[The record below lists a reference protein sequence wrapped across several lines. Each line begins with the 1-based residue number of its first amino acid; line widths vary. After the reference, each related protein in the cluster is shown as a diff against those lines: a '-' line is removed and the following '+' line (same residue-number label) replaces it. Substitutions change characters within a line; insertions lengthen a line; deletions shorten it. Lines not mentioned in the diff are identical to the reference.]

1 MSGSLFFLGQA
12 DGSNV
17 ANLIQILF
25 TNLSRPSGFLSFIAV
40 LITFLFTIGSKRGP
54 LLAVSIVFFTLCFGY
69 LDSNFFDNTLI
80 GPLQALRD
88 SSRPLT
94 VIFLFSLCLSAPRT
108 DRGWRMSFVLF
119 ATLAFYVFQS
129 MYLLRLLLAG
139 ESARSILGILTNG
152 LLFVGF
158 VYGLGRRIQSQLD
171 VDSILRALSIAS
183 ALFLACN
190 IIQLG
195 FGYGQA
201 IGRGRFM
208 GVSGNPQLAGFVSAV
223 FVIVNCY
230 SHSRSSLKSWMSYY
244 HAIQIGLLLMLIVWS
259 GSRMSA
265 LSVALGLIL
274 FYRLRI
280 GKILVFGI
288 VSGIV
293 LFIAVSL
300 FPDSLAKVDRFTSG
314 VDTRSA
320 VWAARIDD
328 FKSNPLFGTI
338 GAQQNDQEVNAS
350 ESSYLS
356 TAALMG
362 VTGLLLL
369 ALTVFSMVTSA
380 IKCWIH
386 RRCTNFST
394 ESADIV
400 IAGIAMILFASIFE
414 GFFLGILSLAVVFL
428 YLLLIIAAY
437 LLDAASQPEDE
448 AELSDH
454 EDESV
459 QTIEAFVQ

>member
-139 ESARSILGILTNG
+139 ESVRSILGILTDG
-152 LLFVGF
+152 LLFVGI

-190 IIQLG
+190 IMQLG

-201 IGRGRFM
+201 IGQGRFM
-208 GVSGNPQLAGFVSAV
+208 GVSGNPQLAGFVCAV

-230 SHSRSSLKSWMSYY
+230 SHSR
-244 HAIQIGLLLMLIVWS
+244 
-259 GSRMSA
+259 
-265 LSVALGLIL
+265 
-274 FYRLRI
+274 
-280 GKILVFGI
+280 
-288 VSGIV
+288 
-293 LFIAVSL
+293 
-300 FPDSLAKVDRFTSG
+300 P
-314 VDTRSA
+314 
-320 VWAARIDD
+320 
-328 FKSNPLFGTI
+328 
-338 GAQQNDQEVNAS
+338 
-350 ESSYLS
+350 
-356 TAALMG
+356 
-362 VTGLLLL
+362 
-369 ALTVFSMVTSA
+369 
-380 IKCWIH
+380 
-386 RRCTNFST
+386 
-394 ESADIV
+394 
-400 IAGIAMILFASIFE
+400 
-414 GFFLGILSLAVVFL
+414 
-428 YLLLIIAAY
+428 
-437 LLDAASQPEDE
+437 
-448 AELSDH
+448 
-454 EDESV
+454 
-459 QTIEAFVQ
+459 

>member
-25 TNLSRPSGFLSFIAV
+25 TNLSRPSGFLPFIAV
-40 LITFLFTIGSKRGP
+40 LITFFYTIGSKRGP

-139 ESARSILGILTNG
+139 ESVRSILGILTDG
-152 LLFVGF
+152 LLFVGI

-190 IIQLG
+190 IMQLG

-201 IGRGRFM
+201 IGQGRFM
-208 GVSGNPQLAGFVSAV
+208 GVSGNPQLAGFVCAV

-265 LSVALGLIL
+265 LSVAVGLIF

-300 FPDSLAKVDRFTSG
+300 FPDSLTKVDRFTSG
-314 VDTRSA
+314 LDTRSA

-338 GAQQNDQEVNAS
+338 GAQNDQEVNAS

-386 RRCTNFST
+386 RRCTNFSA

-400 IAGIAMILFASIFE
+400 IAGIAMILLASIFE
-414 GFFLGILSLAVVFL
+414 GFFLGILSMAVVFL
-428 YLLLIIAAY
+428 YLLLTIAAY
-437 LLDAASQPEDE
+437 LLDAASQPEDQ
-448 AELSDH
+448 AEPSDP

-459 QTIEAFVQ
+459 ETIEAFVQ

>member
-12 DGSNV
+12 DGSKV
-17 ANLIQILF
+17 VNLIEILF
-25 TNLSRPSGFLSFIAV
+25 TNLSRPSGFLPFIAV
-40 LITFLFTIGSKRGP
+40 LITFFYTIGSKRGP

-139 ESARSILGILTNG
+139 ESVRSILGILTDG
-152 LLFVGF
+152 LLFVGI

-190 IIQLG
+190 IMQLG

-201 IGRGRFM
+201 IGQGRFM
-208 GVSGNPQLAGFVSAV
+208 GVSGNPQLAGFVCAV

-265 LSVALGLIL
+265 LSVAVGLIF

-300 FPDSLAKVDRFTSG
+300 FPDSLTKVDRFTIG
-314 VDTRSA
+314 LDTRSA

-338 GAQQNDQEVNAS
+338 GAQNDQEVNAS

-386 RRCTNFST
+386 RRCTNFSA

-400 IAGIAMILFASIFE
+400 IAGIAMILLASIFE
-414 GFFLGILSLAVVFL
+414 GFFLGILSMAVVFL
-428 YLLLIIAAY
+428 YLLLTIAAY
-437 LLDAASQPEDE
+437 LLDAASQPENE
-448 AELSDH
+448 AEPSDP

-459 QTIEAFVQ
+459 ETIEAFVQ

>member
-139 ESARSILGILTNG
+139 ESVRSILGILTDG
-152 LLFVGF
+152 LLFVGI

-190 IIQLG
+190 IMQLG

-201 IGRGRFM
+201 IGQGRFM
-208 GVSGNPQLAGFVSAV
+208 GVSGNPQLAGFVCAV

-265 LSVALGLIL
+265 LSVAVGLIF

-300 FPDSLAKVDRFTSG
+300 FPDSLTKVDRFTSG
-314 VDTRSA
+314 LDTRSA

-338 GAQQNDQEVNAS
+338 GAQNDQEVNAS

-362 VTGLLLL
+362 ITGLLLL
-369 ALTVFSMVTSA
+369 ALTVFSMVASA

-414 GFFLGILSLAVVFL
+414 GFFLGILSMAVVFL
-428 YLLLIIAAY
+428 YLLLTIAAY
-437 LLDAASQPEDE
+437 LLDAASQPENE
-448 AELSDH
+448 AEPSDP

-459 QTIEAFVQ
+459 ETIEAFVQ

>member
-12 DGSNV
+12 DGSTV
-17 ANLIQILF
+17 VNLIQILF

-40 LITFLFTIGSKRGP
+40 LITFLYTITSKRGP

-80 GPLQALRD
+80 GPLQALRE

-139 ESARSILGILTNG
+139 ESVRSILGILTDG
-152 LLFVGF
+152 LLFVGI

-183 ALFLACN
+183 AFFLACN

-201 IGRGRFM
+201 IGQGRFM

-230 SHSRSSLKSWMSYY
+230 SYSRSSLKSWMSYY

-259 GSRMSA
+259 GSRMAA
-265 LSVALGLIL
+265 LSVAVGLIF

-288 VSGIV
+288 ATGIV
-293 LFIAVSL
+293 LFIAFAL
-300 FPDSLAKVDRFTSG
+300 FPESLAKVDRFTSG
-314 VDTRSA
+314 LDTRSA

-338 GAQQNDQEVNAS
+338 GAQDDQEINAS

-362 VTGLLLL
+362 ITGLLLL

-386 RRCTNFST
+386 RRCTNFSA

-414 GFFLGILSLAVVFL
+414 GFFLGILSMAVVFL
-428 YLLLIIAAY
+428 YLLLAIAAY

-448 AELSDH
+448 AELADP

-459 QTIEAFVQ
+459 ETIEAFVQ

>member
-1 MSGSLFFLGQA
+1 MSGSLSFLGQA

-25 TNLSRPSGFLSFIAV
+25 TNLSRPSGFLPFIAV
-40 LITFLFTIGSKRGP
+40 LITFLYTIGSKRGP

-139 ESARSILGILTNG
+139 ESVRSILGILTDG
-152 LLFVGF
+152 LLFVGI

-201 IGRGRFM
+201 IGQGRFM

-259 GSRMSA
+259 GSRMAA
-265 LSVALGLIL
+265 LSVAVGLL
-274 FYRLRI
+274 FFYRLRI
-280 GKILVFGI
+280 GKILVFGV

-300 FPDSLAKVDRFTSG
+300 FPDSLTKVDRFTSG
-314 VDTRSA
+314 LDTRSA

-338 GAQQNDQEVNAS
+338 GAQNDQEVNAS

-362 VTGLLLL
+362 ITGLLLL
-369 ALTVFSMVTSA
+369 ALTVFSMVASA

-414 GFFLGILSLAVVFL
+414 GFFLGILSMAVVFL
-428 YLLLIIAAY
+428 YLLLAIAAY
-437 LLDAASQPEDE
+437 LLDAASQPENE
-448 AELSDH
+448 AELSDP

-459 QTIEAFVQ
+459 ETIEAFVQ

>member
-12 DGSNV
+12 DGSKV
-17 ANLIQILF
+17 VNLIEILF
-25 TNLSRPSGFLSFIAV
+25 TNLSRPSGFLPFIAV
-40 LITFLFTIGSKRGP
+40 LITFFYTIGSKRGP

-139 ESARSILGILTNG
+139 ESVRSILGILTDG
-152 LLFVGF
+152 LLFVGI

-190 IIQLG
+190 IMQLG

-201 IGRGRFM
+201 IGQGRFM
-208 GVSGNPQLAGFVSAV
+208 GVSGNPQLAGFVCAV

-265 LSVALGLIL
+265 LSVAVGLIF

-300 FPDSLAKVDRFTSG
+300 FPDSLTKVDRFTSG
-314 VDTRSA
+314 LDTRSA

-338 GAQQNDQEVNAS
+338 GAQNDQEVNAS

-386 RRCTNFST
+386 RRCTNFSA

-400 IAGIAMILFASIFE
+400 IAGIAMILLASIFE
-414 GFFLGILSLAVVFL
+414 GFFLGILSMAVVFL
-428 YLLLIIAAY
+428 YLLLTIAAY
-437 LLDAASQPEDE
+437 LLDAASQPENE
-448 AELSDH
+448 AEPSDP

-459 QTIEAFVQ
+459 ETIEAFVQ

>member
-69 LDSNFFDNTLI
+69 LESNFFDNTLI

-139 ESARSILGILTNG
+139 ESVRSILGILTDG
-152 LLFVGF
+152 LLFVGI

-190 IIQLG
+190 IMQLG

-201 IGRGRFM
+201 IGQGRFM
-208 GVSGNPQLAGFVSAV
+208 GVSGNPQLAGFVCAV

-265 LSVALGLIL
+265 LSVAVGLIF

-300 FPDSLAKVDRFTSG
+300 FPDSLTKVDRFTSG
-314 VDTRSA
+314 LDTRSA

-338 GAQQNDQEVNAS
+338 GAQNDQEVNAS

-362 VTGLLLL
+362 ITGLLLL
-369 ALTVFSMVTSA
+369 ALTVFSMVASA

-414 GFFLGILSLAVVFL
+414 GFFLGILSMAVVFL
-428 YLLLIIAAY
+428 YLLLAIAAY
-437 LLDAASQPEDE
+437 LLDAASQPENE
-448 AELSDH
+448 AEPSDP

-459 QTIEAFVQ
+459 ETIEAFVQ

>member
-12 DGSNV
+12 DGSTV
-17 ANLIQILF
+17 VNLIQILF
-25 TNLSRPSGFLSFIAV
+25 TNLSRPSGFLPFIAV
-40 LITFLFTIGSKRGP
+40 LITFFYTIGSKRGP

-69 LDSNFFDNTLI
+69 LDSSFFDNTLI

-139 ESARSILGILTNG
+139 ESVRSILGILTDG
-152 LLFVGF
+152 LLFVGI
-158 VYGLGRRIQSQLD
+158 VYGLGRRIQSQLH

-201 IGRGRFM
+201 IGQGRFM

-230 SHSRSSLKSWMSYY
+230 SHSRSSFKSWMSYY

-265 LSVALGLIL
+265 LSVAVGLMF

-300 FPDSLAKVDRFTSG
+300 FPDSLTKVDRFTSG

-338 GAQQNDQEVNAS
+338 GAQNDQEVNAS

-380 IKCWIH
+380 IKCWLH
-386 RRCTNFST
+386 RRCANFST

-400 IAGIAMILFASIFE
+400 VAGIAMILFASIFE
-414 GFFLGILSLAVVFL
+414 GFFLGILSMAVVFL
-428 YLLLIIAAY
+428 YLLLAIAAY

-448 AELSDH
+448 AEPSDL
-454 EDESV
+454 EDEAV
-459 QTIEAFVQ
+459 GTIEASVQ

>member
-12 DGSNV
+12 DGSTV
-17 ANLIQILF
+17 VNLIQILF

-80 GPLQALRD
+80 GPLQALRE

-139 ESARSILGILTNG
+139 ESVRSILGILTDG
-152 LLFVGF
+152 LLFVGI

-201 IGRGRFM
+201 IGQGRFM

-230 SHSRSSLKSWMSYY
+230 SYSRSSLKSWMSYY

-259 GSRMSA
+259 GSRMAA
-265 LSVALGLIL
+265 LSVAVGLIF

-288 VSGIV
+288 ATGIV
-293 LFIAVSL
+293 LFIAFAL
-300 FPDSLAKVDRFTSG
+300 FPESLAKVDRFTSG
-314 VDTRSA
+314 LDTRSA

-338 GAQQNDQEVNAS
+338 GAQDDQEINAS

-362 VTGLLLL
+362 ISGLLLL

-386 RRCTNFST
+386 RRCTNFSA

-414 GFFLGILSLAVVFL
+414 GFFLGILSMAVVFL
-428 YLLLIIAAY
+428 YLLLAIAAY

-448 AELSDH
+448 AELSDP

-459 QTIEAFVQ
+459 ETIEAFVQ

>member
-12 DGSNV
+12 DGSKV
-17 ANLIQILF
+17 VNLIQILF
-25 TNLSRPSGFLSFIAV
+25 TNLSRPSGFLPFIAV
-40 LITFLFTIGSKRGP
+40 LITFFYTIGSKRGP

-139 ESARSILGILTNG
+139 ESVRSILGILTDG
-152 LLFVGF
+152 LLFVGI

-190 IIQLG
+190 IMQLG

-201 IGRGRFM
+201 IGQGRFM
-208 GVSGNPQLAGFVSAV
+208 GVSGNPQLAGFVCAV

-265 LSVALGLIL
+265 LSVAVGLIF

-300 FPDSLAKVDRFTSG
+300 FPDSLTKVDRFTSG
-314 VDTRSA
+314 LDTRSA

-338 GAQQNDQEVNAS
+338 GAQNDQEVNAS

-362 VTGLLLL
+362 ITGLLLL
-369 ALTVFSMVTSA
+369 ALTVFSMVASA

-414 GFFLGILSLAVVFL
+414 GFFLGILSMAVVFL
-428 YLLLIIAAY
+428 YLLLAIAAY
-437 LLDAASQPEDE
+437 LLDAASQPENE
-448 AELSDH
+448 AELSDP

-459 QTIEAFVQ
+459 ETIEAFVQ

>member
-12 DGSNV
+12 DGSTV
-17 ANLIQILF
+17 VNLIQILF
-25 TNLSRPSGFLSFIAV
+25 TNLSRPSGFLPFIAV
-40 LITFLFTIGSKRGP
+40 LITFFYTIGSKRGP

-69 LDSNFFDNTLI
+69 LDSSFFDNTLI

-108 DRGWRMSFVLF
+108 DRGWRTSFVLF
-119 ATLAFYVFQS
+119 ATLAFYAFQS

-139 ESARSILGILTNG
+139 ESARSILGIMTDG
-152 LLFVGF
+152 LLFVGI

-201 IGRGRFM
+201 IGQGRFM

-230 SHSRSSLKSWMSYY
+230 SHSRSSFKSWMSYY

-265 LSVALGLIL
+265 LSVAVGLMF

-300 FPDSLAKVDRFTSG
+300 FPDSLTKVDRFTSG

-338 GAQQNDQEVNAS
+338 GAQNDQEVNAS

-362 VTGLLLL
+362 ITGLLLL

-380 IKCWIH
+380 IKCWLH
-386 RRCTNFST
+386 RRCANFST

-400 IAGIAMILFASIFE
+400 VAGIAMILFASIFE
-414 GFFLGILSLAVVFL
+414 GFFLGILSMAVVFL
-428 YLLLIIAAY
+428 YLLLAIAAY

-448 AELSDH
+448 AEPSDL
-454 EDESV
+454 EDEAV
-459 QTIEAFVQ
+459 GTIEASVQ

>member
-12 DGSNV
+12 DGSTV
-17 ANLIQILF
+17 VNLIQILF

-139 ESARSILGILTNG
+139 ESVRSILGILTDG
-152 LLFVGF
+152 LLFVGI

-201 IGRGRFM
+201 IGQGRFM

-230 SHSRSSLKSWMSYY
+230 SYSRSSLKSWMSYY

-259 GSRMSA
+259 GSRMAA
-265 LSVALGLIL
+265 LSVAVGLIF

-288 VSGIV
+288 ATGIV
-293 LFIAVSL
+293 LFIAFAL
-300 FPDSLAKVDRFTSG
+300 FPESLAKVDRFTSG
-314 VDTRSA
+314 LDTRSA

-338 GAQQNDQEVNAS
+338 GAQDDQEINAS

-362 VTGLLLL
+362 ITGLLLL

-386 RRCTNFST
+386 RRCRNFSA

-414 GFFLGILSLAVVFL
+414 GFFLGILSMAVVFL
-428 YLLLIIAAY
+428 YLLLAIAAY

-448 AELSDH
+448 AELSDP

-459 QTIEAFVQ
+459 ETIEAFVQ

>member
-12 DGSNV
+12 DGSTV
-17 ANLIQILF
+17 VNLIQILF
-25 TNLSRPSGFLSFIAV
+25 TNLSRPSGFLPFIAV
-40 LITFLFTIGSKRGP
+40 LITFLYTIASKRGP

-80 GPLQALRD
+80 GPLQALRE

-139 ESARSILGILTNG
+139 ESVRSILGILTDG
-152 LLFVGF
+152 LLFVGI

-201 IGRGRFM
+201 IGQGRFM

-244 HAIQIGLLLMLIVWS
+244 HAIQIGLLLMLIVWT

-265 LSVALGLIL
+265 LSVAVGLIF

-288 VSGIV
+288 ATGIV
-293 LFIAVSL
+293 LFIAFAL
-300 FPDSLAKVDRFTSG
+300 FPESLAKVDRFTSG
-314 VDTRSA
+314 LDTRSA

-338 GAQQNDQEVNAS
+338 GAQDDQEINAS

-362 VTGLLLL
+362 ITGLLLL

-414 GFFLGILSLAVVFL
+414 GFFLGILSMAVVFL
-428 YLLLIIAAY
+428 YLLLAIAAY

-448 AELSDH
+448 AELSDP

-459 QTIEAFVQ
+459 ETIEAFVQ

>member
-12 DGSNV
+12 DGSKV
-17 ANLIQILF
+17 VNLIEILF
-25 TNLSRPSGFLSFIAV
+25 TNLSRPSGFLPFIAV
-40 LITFLFTIGSKRGP
+40 LITFFYTVGSKRGP

-139 ESARSILGILTNG
+139 ESVRSILGILTDG
-152 LLFVGF
+152 LLFVGI

-190 IIQLG
+190 IMQLG

-201 IGRGRFM
+201 IGQGRFM
-208 GVSGNPQLAGFVSAV
+208 GVSGNPQLAGFVCAV

-265 LSVALGLIL
+265 LSVAVGLIF

-300 FPDSLAKVDRFTSG
+300 FPDSLTKVDRFTSG
-314 VDTRSA
+314 LDTRSA

-338 GAQQNDQEVNAS
+338 GAQNDQEVNAS

-400 IAGIAMILFASIFE
+400 IAGIAMILLASIFE
-414 GFFLGILSLAVVFL
+414 GFFLGILSMAVVFL
-428 YLLLIIAAY
+428 YLLLTIAAY
-437 LLDAASQPEDE
+437 LLDAASQPEDQ
-448 AELSDH
+448 AEPSDP

-459 QTIEAFVQ
+459 ETIEAFVQ

>member
-12 DGSNV
+12 DGSKV
-17 ANLIQILF
+17 VNLIQILF
-25 TNLSRPSGFLSFIAV
+25 TNLSRPSGFLPFIAV
-40 LITFLFTIGSKRGP
+40 LITFFYTIGSKRGP

-139 ESARSILGILTNG
+139 ESVRSILGILTDG
-152 LLFVGF
+152 LLFVGI

-190 IIQLG
+190 IMQLG

-201 IGRGRFM
+201 IGQGRFM
-208 GVSGNPQLAGFVSAV
+208 GVSGNPQLAGFVCAV

-265 LSVALGLIL
+265 LSVAVGLIF

-300 FPDSLAKVDRFTSG
+300 FPDSLTKVDRYTSG
-314 VDTRSA
+314 LDTRSA

-338 GAQQNDQEVNAS
+338 GAQNDQEVNAS

-369 ALTVFSMVTSA
+369 ALTVFSMVASA

-414 GFFLGILSLAVVFL
+414 GFFLGILSMAVVFL
-428 YLLLIIAAY
+428 YLLLAIAAY
-437 LLDAASQPEDE
+437 LLDAASQPENE
-448 AELSDH
+448 AELSDP

-459 QTIEAFVQ
+459 ETIEAFVQ

>member
-12 DGSNV
+12 DGSTV
-17 ANLIQILF
+17 VNLIQILF
-25 TNLSRPSGFLSFIAV
+25 TNLSRPSGFLPFIAV
-40 LITFLFTIGSKRGP
+40 LITFLYTIASKRGP

-80 GPLQALRD
+80 GPLQALRE

-139 ESARSILGILTNG
+139 ESVRSILGILTDG
-152 LLFVGF
+152 LLFVGI

-201 IGRGRFM
+201 IGQGRFM

-259 GSRMSA
+259 GSRMAA
-265 LSVALGLIL
+265 LSVAVGLL
-274 FYRLRI
+274 FFYRLRI
-280 GKILVFGI
+280 GKILVFGV

-293 LFIAVSL
+293 LFIAFAL

-314 VDTRSA
+314 LDTRSA

-338 GAQQNDQEVNAS
+338 GAQNDQEVNAS

-362 VTGLLLL
+362 ITGLLLL

-386 RRCTNFST
+386 RRCTNFSA

-414 GFFLGILSLAVVFL
+414 GFFLGILSMAVVFL
-428 YLLLIIAAY
+428 YLLLAIAAY

-448 AELSDH
+448 AELSDP

-459 QTIEAFVQ
+459 ETIEAFVQ

>member
-1 MSGSLFFLGQA
+1 
-12 DGSNV
+12 
-17 ANLIQILF
+17 
-25 TNLSRPSGFLSFIAV
+25 
-40 LITFLFTIGSKRGP
+40 
-54 LLAVSIVFFTLCFGY
+54 
-69 LDSNFFDNTLI
+69 
-80 GPLQALRD
+80 
-88 SSRPLT
+88 
-94 VIFLFSLCLSAPRT
+94 
-108 DRGWRMSFVLF
+108 
-119 ATLAFYVFQS
+119 
-129 MYLLRLLLAG
+129 
-139 ESARSILGILTNG
+139 
-152 LLFVGF
+152 
-158 VYGLGRRIQSQLD
+158 
-171 VDSILRALSIAS
+171 
-183 ALFLACN
+183 
-190 IIQLG
+190 
-195 FGYGQA
+195 
-201 IGRGRFM
+201 
-208 GVSGNPQLAGFVSAV
+208 
-223 FVIVNCY
+223 
-230 SHSRSSLKSWMSYY
+230 MSYY

-265 LSVALGLIL
+265 LSVAVGLIF

-300 FPDSLAKVDRFTSG
+300 FPDSLTKVDRFTSG
-314 VDTRSA
+314 LDTRSA

-338 GAQQNDQEVNAS
+338 GAQNDQEVNAS

-414 GFFLGILSLAVVFL
+414 GFFLGILSMAVVFL
-428 YLLLIIAAY
+428 YLLLTIAAY
-437 LLDAASQPEDE
+437 LLDAASQPENE
-448 AELSDH
+448 AEPSDP

-459 QTIEAFVQ
+459 ETIEAFVQ

>member
-12 DGSNV
+12 DGSKV
-17 ANLIQILF
+17 VNLIEILF
-25 TNLSRPSGFLSFIAV
+25 TNLSRPSGFLPFIAV
-40 LITFLFTIGSKRGP
+40 LITFFYTIGSKRGP

-139 ESARSILGILTNG
+139 ESVRSILGILTDG
-152 LLFVGF
+152 LLFVGI

-190 IIQLG
+190 IMQLG

-201 IGRGRFM
+201 IGQGRFM
-208 GVSGNPQLAGFVSAV
+208 GVSGNPQLAGFVCAV

-265 LSVALGLIL
+265 LSVAVGLIF

-300 FPDSLAKVDRFTSG
+300 FPDSLTKVDRFTSG
-314 VDTRSA
+314 LDTRSA

-338 GAQQNDQEVNAS
+338 GAQNDQEVNAS

-400 IAGIAMILFASIFE
+400 IAGIAMILLASIFE
-414 GFFLGILSLAVVFL
+414 GFFLGILSMAVVFL
-428 YLLLIIAAY
+428 YLLLTIAAY
-437 LLDAASQPEDE
+437 LLDAASQPENE
-448 AELSDH
+448 AEPSDP

-459 QTIEAFVQ
+459 ETIEAFVQ

>member
-69 LDSNFFDNTLI
+69 LESNFFDNTLI

-139 ESARSILGILTNG
+139 ESVRSILGILTDG
-152 LLFVGF
+152 LLFVGI

-190 IIQLG
+190 IMQLG

-201 IGRGRFM
+201 IGQGRFM
-208 GVSGNPQLAGFVSAV
+208 GVSGNPQLAGFVCAV

-265 LSVALGLIL
+265 LSVAVGLIF

-300 FPDSLAKVDRFTSG
+300 FPDSLTKVDRFTSG
-314 VDTRSA
+314 LDTRSA

-338 GAQQNDQEVNAS
+338 GAQNDQEVNAS

-362 VTGLLLL
+362 ITGLLLL
-369 ALTVFSMVTSA
+369 ALTVFSMVASA

-414 GFFLGILSLAVVFL
+414 GFFLGILSMAVVFL
-428 YLLLIIAAY
+428 YLLLAIAAY
-437 LLDAASQPEDE
+437 LLDAASQPENE
-448 AELSDH
+448 AERSDP

-459 QTIEAFVQ
+459 ETIEAFVQ

>member
-25 TNLSRPSGFLSFIAV
+25 TNLSRPSGFLPFIAV
-40 LITFLFTIGSKRGP
+40 LITFLYTIGSKRGP

-139 ESARSILGILTNG
+139 ESVRSILGILTDG
-152 LLFVGF
+152 LLFVGI

-195 FGYGQA
+195 LGYSQA
-201 IGRGRFM
+201 IGQGRFM

-259 GSRMSA
+259 GSRMAA
-265 LSVALGLIL
+265 LSVAVGLIF

-293 LFIAVSL
+293 LFVAVSL
-300 FPDSLAKVDRFTSG
+300 FPESLTKVDRFTSG
-314 VDTRSA
+314 LDTRSA

-338 GAQQNDQEVNAS
+338 GAQNDQEVNAS

-362 VTGLLLL
+362 ITGLLLL
-369 ALTVFSMVTSA
+369 ALTVFLMVASA

-414 GFFLGILSLAVVFL
+414 GFFLGILSMAVVFL
-428 YLLLIIAAY
+428 YLLLAIAAY
-437 LLDAASQPEDE
+437 LLDAASQPENE
-448 AELSDH
+448 AEPSDP

-459 QTIEAFVQ
+459 ETIEAFVQ

>member
-12 DGSNV
+12 DGSKV
-17 ANLIQILF
+17 VNLIEILF
-25 TNLSRPSGFLSFIAV
+25 TNLSRPSGFLPFIAV
-40 LITFLFTIGSKRGP
+40 LITFFYTVGSKRGP

-139 ESARSILGILTNG
+139 ESVRSILGILTDG
-152 LLFVGF
+152 LLFVGI

-190 IIQLG
+190 IMQLG

-201 IGRGRFM
+201 IGQGRFM
-208 GVSGNPQLAGFVSAV
+208 GVSGNPQLAGFVCAV

-265 LSVALGLIL
+265 LSVAVGLIF

-300 FPDSLAKVDRFTSG
+300 FPDSLTKVDRFTSG
-314 VDTRSA
+314 LDTRSA

-338 GAQQNDQEVNAS
+338 GAQNDQEVNAS

-386 RRCTNFST
+386 RRCTNFSA

-400 IAGIAMILFASIFE
+400 IAGIAMILLASIFE
-414 GFFLGILSLAVVFL
+414 GFFLGILSMAVVFL
-428 YLLLIIAAY
+428 YLLLTIAAY
-437 LLDAASQPEDE
+437 LLDAASQPENE
-448 AELSDH
+448 AEPSDP

-459 QTIEAFVQ
+459 ETIEAFVQ

>member
-12 DGSNV
+12 DGSKV
-17 ANLIQILF
+17 VNLIEILF
-25 TNLSRPSGFLSFIAV
+25 TNLSRPSGFLPFIAV
-40 LITFLFTIGSKRGP
+40 LITFFYTIGSKRGP

-139 ESARSILGILTNG
+139 ESVRSILGILTDG
-152 LLFVGF
+152 LLFVGI

-190 IIQLG
+190 IMQLG

-201 IGRGRFM
+201 IGQGRFM
-208 GVSGNPQLAGFVSAV
+208 GVSGNPQLAGFVCAV

-265 LSVALGLIL
+265 LSVAVGLIF

-300 FPDSLAKVDRFTSG
+300 FPDSLTKVDRFTSG
-314 VDTRSA
+314 LDTRSA

-338 GAQQNDQEVNAS
+338 GAQNDQEVNAS

-386 RRCTNFST
+386 RRCTNFSA

-400 IAGIAMILFASIFE
+400 IAGIAMILLASIFE
-414 GFFLGILSLAVVFL
+414 GFFLGILSMAVVFL
-428 YLLLIIAAY
+428 YLLLTIAAY
-437 LLDAASQPEDE
+437 LLDAASQPEDQ
-448 AELSDH
+448 AEPSDP

-459 QTIEAFVQ
+459 ETIEAFVQ

>member
-12 DGSNV
+12 DGSTV
-17 ANLIQILF
+17 VNLIQILF

-80 GPLQALRD
+80 GPLQALRE

-139 ESARSILGILTNG
+139 ESVRSILGILTDG
-152 LLFVGF
+152 LLFVGI

-201 IGRGRFM
+201 IGQGRFM

-230 SHSRSSLKSWMSYY
+230 SYSRSSLKSWMSYY

-259 GSRMSA
+259 GSRMAA
-265 LSVALGLIL
+265 LSVAVGLIF

-288 VSGIV
+288 ATGIV
-293 LFIAVSL
+293 LFIAFAL
-300 FPDSLAKVDRFTSG
+300 FPESLAKVDRFTSG
-314 VDTRSA
+314 LDTRSA

-338 GAQQNDQEVNAS
+338 GAQDDQEINAS

-362 VTGLLLL
+362 ITGLLLL

-386 RRCTNFST
+386 RRCTNFSA

-414 GFFLGILSLAVVFL
+414 GFFLGILSMAVVFL
-428 YLLLIIAAY
+428 YLLLAIAAY

-448 AELSDH
+448 AELSDP

-459 QTIEAFVQ
+459 ETIEAFVQ

>member
-12 DGSNV
+12 DGSKV
-17 ANLIQILF
+17 VNLIEILF
-25 TNLSRPSGFLSFIAV
+25 TNLSRPSGFLPFIAV
-40 LITFLFTIGSKRGP
+40 LITFFYTIGSKRGP

-139 ESARSILGILTNG
+139 ESVRSILGILTDG
-152 LLFVGF
+152 LLFVGI

-190 IIQLG
+190 IMQLG

-201 IGRGRFM
+201 IGQGRFM
-208 GVSGNPQLAGFVSAV
+208 GVSGNPQLAGFVCAV

-265 LSVALGLIL
+265 LSVAVGLIF

-300 FPDSLAKVDRFTSG
+300 FPDSLTKVDRFTSG
-314 VDTRSA
+314 LDTRSA

-328 FKSNPLFGTI
+328 FKSSPLFGTI
-338 GAQQNDQEVNAS
+338 GAQNDQEVNAS

-414 GFFLGILSLAVVFL
+414 GFFLGILSMAVVFL
-428 YLLLIIAAY
+428 YLLLTIAAY
-437 LLDAASQPEDE
+437 LLDAASQPENE
-448 AELSDH
+448 AEPSDP

-459 QTIEAFVQ
+459 ETIEAFVQ

>member
-12 DGSNV
+12 DGSKV
-17 ANLIQILF
+17 VNLIQILF
-25 TNLSRPSGFLSFIAV
+25 TNLSRPSGFLPFIAG
-40 LITFLFTIGSKRGP
+40 LITFFYTIGSKRGP

-139 ESARSILGILTNG
+139 ESVRSILGILTDG
-152 LLFVGF
+152 LLFVGI

-190 IIQLG
+190 IMQLG

-201 IGRGRFM
+201 IGQGRFM
-208 GVSGNPQLAGFVSAV
+208 GVSGNPQLAGFVCAV

-265 LSVALGLIL
+265 LSVAVGLIF

-300 FPDSLAKVDRFTSG
+300 FPDSLTKVDRFTSG
-314 VDTRSA
+314 LDTRSA

-338 GAQQNDQEVNAS
+338 GAQNDQEVNAS

-414 GFFLGILSLAVVFL
+414 GFFLGILSMAVVFL
-428 YLLLIIAAY
+428 YLLLTIAAY
-437 LLDAASQPEDE
+437 LLDAASQPENE
-448 AELSDH
+448 AEPSDP

-459 QTIEAFVQ
+459 ETIEAFVQ

>member
-12 DGSNV
+12 DGSKV
-17 ANLIQILF
+17 VNLIQILF
-25 TNLSRPSGFLSFIAV
+25 TNLSRPSGFLPFIAV
-40 LITFLFTIGSKRGP
+40 LITFFYTIGSKRGP

-139 ESARSILGILTNG
+139 ESVRSILGILTDG
-152 LLFVGF
+152 LLFVGI

-190 IIQLG
+190 IMQLG

-201 IGRGRFM
+201 IGQGRFM

-265 LSVALGLIL
+265 LSVAVGLIF

-300 FPDSLAKVDRFTSG
+300 FPDSLTKVDRFTSG
-314 VDTRSA
+314 LDTRSA

-338 GAQQNDQEVNAS
+338 GAQNDQEVNAS

-362 VTGLLLL
+362 ITGLLLL
-369 ALTVFSMVTSA
+369 ALTVFSMVASA

-414 GFFLGILSLAVVFL
+414 GFFLGILSMAVVFL
-428 YLLLIIAAY
+428 YLLLAIAAY
-437 LLDAASQPEDE
+437 LLDAASQPENE
-448 AELSDH
+448 AELSDP

-459 QTIEAFVQ
+459 ETIEAFVQ

>member
-40 LITFLFTIGSKRGP
+40 LITFFYTIGSKRGP

-139 ESARSILGILTNG
+139 ESVRSILGILTDG
-152 LLFVGF
+152 LLFVGI

-190 IIQLG
+190 IMQLG

-201 IGRGRFM
+201 IGQGRFM
-208 GVSGNPQLAGFVSAV
+208 GVSGNPQLAGFVCAV

-265 LSVALGLIL
+265 LSVAVGLIF

-300 FPDSLAKVDRFTSG
+300 FPDSLTKVDRFTSG
-314 VDTRSA
+314 LDTRSA

-338 GAQQNDQEVNAS
+338 GAQNDQEVNAS

-362 VTGLLLL
+362 ITGLLLL
-369 ALTVFSMVTSA
+369 ALTVFSMVASA

-414 GFFLGILSLAVVFL
+414 GFFLGILSMAVVFL
-428 YLLLIIAAY
+428 YLLLTIAAY
-437 LLDAASQPEDE
+437 LLDAASQPENE
-448 AELSDH
+448 AEPSDP

-459 QTIEAFVQ
+459 ETIEAFVQ

>member
-12 DGSNV
+12 DGSTV
-17 ANLIQILF
+17 VNLSQILF
-25 TNLSRPSGFLSFIAV
+25 TTLSRPSGFLSFIAV

-80 GPLQALRD
+80 GPLQALRE

-139 ESARSILGILTNG
+139 ESVRSILGILTDG
-152 LLFVGF
+152 LLFVGI

-201 IGRGRFM
+201 IGQGRFM

-230 SHSRSSLKSWMSYY
+230 SYSRSSLKSWMSYY

-259 GSRMSA
+259 GSRMAA
-265 LSVALGLIL
+265 LSVAVGLIF

-288 VSGIV
+288 ATGIV
-293 LFIAVSL
+293 LFIAFAL
-300 FPDSLAKVDRFTSG
+300 FPESLAKVDRFTSG
-314 VDTRSA
+314 LDTRSA

-338 GAQQNDQEVNAS
+338 GAQDDQEINAS

-362 VTGLLLL
+362 ITGLLLL

-386 RRCTNFST
+386 RRCTNFSA

-414 GFFLGILSLAVVFL
+414 GFFLGILSMAVVFL
-428 YLLLIIAAY
+428 YLLLAIAAY

-448 AELSDH
+448 AELSDP

-459 QTIEAFVQ
+459 ETIEAFVQ